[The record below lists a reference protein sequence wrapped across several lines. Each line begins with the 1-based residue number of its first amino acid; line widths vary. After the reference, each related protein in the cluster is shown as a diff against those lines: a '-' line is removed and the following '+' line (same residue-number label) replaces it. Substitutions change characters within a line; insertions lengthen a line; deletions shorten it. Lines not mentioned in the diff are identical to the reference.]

1 MFLNKKAQFFSLR
14 LNIAHRGV
22 RSLAPENTIAASRM
36 ALEIGADL
44 WEFDVQVTCDKK
56 LIVVHDDTLSR
67 TSNVR
72 MFFPNR
78 KPWLVRDFTLEEI
91 RGLDF
96 GSWYNSSDPFG
107 QIAAGN
113 VPQKD
118 QKSYIGEL
126 APTLREALEFTKK
139 NNWRANIEIKNIP
152 FSAERMKVIKK
163 IVNFVEEFELEEE
176 VIISSFNH
184 EYLTWVKKL
193 NSHIATGVLVD
204 EPLHNP
210 AKYLNMI
217 GADFYH
223 PKASAINLEIIGS
236 LWRQG
241 YGVNVWTVNDEK
253 LMVELIDAAVS
264 GIITDFPQRL
274 KTISMR

>member
-1 MFLNKKAQFFSLR
+1 MFLNKKAQFFDLPS
-14 LNIAHRGV
+14 NIAHRGV

-56 LIVVHDDTLSR
+56 LIVIHDDTLSR

-72 MFFPNR
+72 MVFPHR
-78 KPWLVRDFTLEEI
+78 KPWFVRDFTLKEI
-91 RGLDF
+91 RKLDF

-107 QIAAGN
+107 QITAGN

-126 APTLREALEFTKK
+126 APTLREALEFTKE
-139 NNWRANIEIKNIP
+139 NNWRVNIEIKNIP

-184 EYLTWVKKL
+184 EYLTWVKKS

-204 EPLHNP
+204 EPLDNP

-223 PKASAINLEIIGS
+223 PKVSAINLEIIGS